1 MRADGA
7 SLIDWH
13 PDVAAAL
20 AAGRPV
26 VALESSV
33 LAQGLPAPANREAAM
48 RMTTAVRSAGAVPA
62 VTAVAGGRLHV
73 GLTDATL
80 EAASGE
86 PELALAVLC
95 NTTLPDG
102 SIGAGI
108 SPAT

>member
-62 VTAVAGGRLHV
+62 VTAVAGDRKSTRLNSSHSQQSRMPSS
-73 GLTDATL
+73 A
-80 EAASGE
+80 
-86 PELALAVLC
+86 
-95 NTTLPDG
+95 
-102 SIGAGI
+102 
-108 SPAT
+108 